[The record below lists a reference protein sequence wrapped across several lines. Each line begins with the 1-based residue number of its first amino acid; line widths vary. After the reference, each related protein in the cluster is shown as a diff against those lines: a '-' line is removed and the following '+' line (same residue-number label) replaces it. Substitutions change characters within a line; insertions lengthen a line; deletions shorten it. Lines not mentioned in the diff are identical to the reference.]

1 MEMNKEINDFIEENI
16 NERIDKVV
24 LKIRNQFDFDPE
36 FIINQINGRKK
47 IFGKIP
53 SWSKTEGLVFPNI
66 VSLEQCSSELTG
78 KYKASLINGD
88 RLIDMTGGFGVDSY
102 FFSKSF
108 KRIYYI

>member
-47 IFGKIP
+47 ILGRKRKV
-53 SWSKTEGLVFPNI
+53 WSF
-66 VSLEQCSSELTG
+66 
-78 KYKASLINGD
+78 LILFLWSNA
-88 RLIDMTGGFGVDSY
+88 LQN
-102 FFSKSF
+102 
-108 KRIYYI
+108 